1 MGMDATDRI
10 MSNEKTPIRT
20 DREEPLL
27 PKLDDDGNPVGETKP
42 TKPAKVVALT
52 IDENDDFGGDPYN
65 HTGSFC
71 VPEFDD

>member
-1 MGMDATDRI
+1 MDATDRI
-10 MSNEKTPIRT
+10 MSNEKTT
-20 DREEPLL
+20 HKMDLEKLVV
-27 PKLDDDGNPVGETKP
+27 PKVDDDGNPAGEKKP
-42 TKPAKVVALT
+42 TKVLKLS